1 MAGTVIRGVRSPA
14 MGEVGTSLSYAL
26 TAARRHVVDSDPPA
40 EFPAGAVSTPCRVLG
55 ELLGL
60 DAAWVLLGEGV
71 PPTVH
76 ARWARPGIRPHRLGV
91 ARLATI
97 LAECPDVCTGCRDGR
112 YAVIVAPIMA
122 GAERLGTLV
131 GSVRSAHEFDTA
143 ELQAAELVAA
153 GAAASLAT
161 PVAPPPPRP
170 SGAAMRPLAHL
181 EMLHSLSVR
190 MTRAHSEREVG
201 EAVVT
206 ELTSLI
212 DHHACR
218 FYLISEAGDTVVP
231 LAYEGKIA
239 EYEDDRAA
247 DLVCRVGEGVA
258 GRAVVDARSR
268 RIPDASVDAFAVDV
282 PGSEPV
288 DESMMVA
295 PILSDGEPIGAIVL
309 SRLGLDQFDDTDL
322 HVLEVVA
329 GNAAAA
335 CENVRLYASMRE
347 AAEVSEALL
356 ELGAALA
363 LQGSVEAVAE
373 MLARALD
380 RLVDSAAISVWLR
393 RGDEMALAAHVG
405 YTPVEA
411 RRLAEN
417 PVAVTEAPFA
427 GTLDS
432 RELAVC
438 EPGQAGALAAHL
450 ETVPP
455 GTTFAVVPVGEWA
468 ANRAAIVVQRGHRR
482 GAPGRRDE
490 AMLLGIADQALLA
503 MVNRS
508 LYTEL
513 EASFLAT
520 VEALG
525 NALGTKDEYTG
536 DHAQALVGLTTN
548 VARRMGLPGP
558 ELRDI
563 TVAAA
568 LHDVGKI
575 GVPAAILA
583 KPGPLSVEEWV
594 VMRRHPELG
603 ARIMEPVPALDGARR
618 LVLACHEH
626 WDGSGYPHG
635 LRGEEIPVGSRVI
648 LACDAFHAMTSDR
661 VYRSAMPVADAIA
674 ELRCCAG
681 SHFDPKVAATLVEA
695 VLESGAAAGR

>member
-1 MAGTVIRGVRSPA
+1 
-14 MGEVGTSLSYAL
+14 MGDVGTSLTYAL
-26 TAARRHVVDSDPPA
+26 TAARRHVVDADAPEEFGSDA
-40 EFPAGAVSTPCRVLG
+40 SATPCRVLG

-60 DAAWVLLGEGV
+60 DAAWVLLGDGA

-76 ARWARPGIRPHRLGV
+76 ARWARSGIRPHRLGV
-91 ARLATI
+91 ARLAPI
-97 LAECPDVCTGCRDGR
+97 LADCPERCIGCRDGR
-112 YAVIVAPIMA
+112 YAVIVAPIVA
-122 GAERLGTLV
+122 GGERLGSLV
-131 GSVRSAHEFDTA
+131 GSVRSAHEFEPA
-143 ELQAAELVAA
+143 ELQAAELIAA
-153 GAAASLAT
+153 GTAAALVT
-161 PVAPPPPRP
+161 PIAPAPPRP
-170 SGAAMRPLAHL
+170 TGAAMRPLAHL

-190 MTRAHSEREVG
+190 MTRAHSDREVG
-201 EAVVT
+201 RAVVT

-218 FYLISEAGDTVVP
+218 FYLLSEAGDMVIPVAHDGT
-231 LAYEGKIA
+231 IA
-239 EYEDDRAA
+239 EYEDDRTA

-258 GRAVVDARSR
+258 GGAIVDARAR
-268 RIPDASVDAFAVDV
+268 RIPDASVDDYAVDV

-295 PILSDGEPIGAIVL
+295 PMLSDGEPIGAIVL

-329 GNAAAA
+329 GKAAAA

-373 MLARALD
+373 MLARAVD

-393 RGDEMALAAHVG
+393 RGNDMTLAAHVG

-417 PVAVTEAPFA
+417 PVPASAAPFA
-427 GTLDS
+427 GNLDS
-432 RELAVC
+432 RALAVC
-438 EPGQAGALAAHL
+438 EPGEAGPLALHL
-450 ETVPP
+450 ETVAP
-455 GTTFAVVPVGEWA
+455 GTTFAVVPVGERA
-468 ANRAAIVVQRGHRR
+468 ANRAAIVVQRGQRR

-490 AMLLGIADQALLA
+490 LMLLGIADQALLA

-548 VARRMGLPGP
+548 VARRMGLTGP

-575 GVPAAILA
+575 GVPATILA
-583 KPGPLSVEEWV
+583 KPGPLSVEEWA

-603 ARIMEPVPALDGARR
+603 AKIMEPVPALDGARR
-618 LVLACHEH
+618 LVVACHEH
-626 WDGSGYPHG
+626 WDGSGYPFG
-635 LRGEEIPVGSRVI
+635 LQGEEIPMGSRVI
-648 LACDAFHAMTSDR
+648 LGCDAFHAMTSDR
-661 VYRSAMPVADAIA
+661 VYRSAMPVADALA
-674 ELRCCAG
+674 ELRRCAG
-681 SHFDPKVAATLVEA
+681 SHFDPDVTDTLVAA
-695 VLESGAAAGR
+695 VLESSTTAAL